1 MNRQLVSLE
10 ERMLFRKATLDRTN
24 VRLPKLEQALRTIM
38 LLTDSREVFNL
49 AAEAL
54 SEEGK

>member
-1 MNRQLVSLE
+1 VNPRTIALD
-10 ERMLFRKATLDRTN
+10 ERRLFLRATLDRTN

-54 SEEGK
+54 SEEG